1 VEVEG
6 TLVRIR
12 PLRLSDA
19 PALLDLRVRNREAFA
34 PFFPRQSGFFFTLE
48 GQEREIERGNLE
60 WQSDEGYVFGIFV
73 QDEGALV
80 GNVVLR
86 NVARGAWQNATLG
99 YWVDEAR
106 RGRGYATEAV
116 RLALILAF
124 GPIGLHRVQAGT
136 LLHNEASMQVLK
148 KVGFRFEGV
157 SERYLQI
164 DGRWE
169 DHNMYA
175 ITVEEWEAADDHV
188 HNESDTSR

>member
-1 VEVEG
+1 M
-6 TLVRIR
+6 RIR
-12 PLRLSDA
+12 PLRLTDA
-19 PALLDLRVRNREAFA
+19 PALLDLRVRNRQAFA
-34 PFFPRQSGFFFTLE
+34 PFFPRQSGLFFSLE

-60 WQSDEGYVFGIFV
+60 WQSDVGYVFGIFV
-73 QDEGALV
+73 RDDDALV

-116 RLALILAF
+116 RLVLILAF

-136 LLHNEASMQVLK
+136 LLRNEASMQVLK
-148 KVGFRFEGV
+148 KTGFRFEGV

-188 HNESDTSR
+188 HNEGDTPR

>member
-1 VEVEG
+1 MEVEG

-19 PALLDLRVRNREAFA
+19 PALLDLRVRNQEAFA
-34 PFFPRQSGFFFTLE
+34 PFFPRQSGFFFTIE

-73 QDEGALV
+73 HDDALV

-99 YWVDEAR
+99 YWVDEDL

-148 KVGFRFEGV
+148 KAGFRFEGI

-188 HNESDTSR
+188 HNEGDTPR